1 MNNYNIIV
9 IYIYG
14 TVYPI
19 TLNETT
25 EEEAI
30 STANQAFAN
39 RVGVDKVIV
48 VDNECNIV
56 YTIEL

>member
-14 TVYPI
+14 TIYPI
-19 TLNETT
+19 ALKETT

-30 STANQAFAN
+30 STANQAFTN
-39 RVGVDKVIV
+39 RIGVDKVMVIDKDYKV
-48 VDNECNIV
+48 V
-56 YTIEL
+56 YTIEA

>member
-14 TVYPI
+14 TIYPI

-25 EEEAI
+25 EAKAI

-39 RVGVDKVIV
+39 RIGVDKVIV

-56 YTIEL
+56 YTIES

>member
-14 TVYPI
+14 TIYSI

-30 STANQAFAN
+30 STANQAFTN
-39 RVGVDKVIV
+39 RIGVDKVIV

-56 YTIEL
+56 YTIE

>member
-14 TVYPI
+14 TIYPI

-39 RVGVDKVIV
+39 RIGVDKVIV

-56 YTIEL
+56 YTIES

>member
-14 TVYPI
+14 TIYPI

-30 STANQAFAN
+30 STANQAFTN
-39 RVGVDKVIV
+39 RIGVDKVIV

-56 YTIEL
+56 YTIEA

>member
-14 TVYPI
+14 TIYPI
-19 TLNETT
+19 TLKETT
-25 EEEAI
+25 EVEAI
-30 STANQAFAN
+30 SIANQAFTN
-39 RVGVDKVIV
+39 RIGVDKVIV

-56 YTIEL
+56 YTIES

>member
-9 IYIYG
+9 IYICG
-14 TVYPI
+14 TIYPI

-30 STANQAFAN
+30 STANQAFTN
-39 RVGVDKVIV
+39 RIGVDKVIV

-56 YTIEL
+56 YTIES

>member
-14 TVYPI
+14 TIYPI

-25 EEEAI
+25 EAKAI
-30 STANQAFAN
+30 STANQAFTN
-39 RVGVDKVIV
+39 RIGVDKVIV

-56 YTIEL
+56 YTIEA

>member
-14 TVYPI
+14 TIYSI

-25 EEEAI
+25 EVEAI
-30 STANQAFAN
+30 STANQAFTN
-39 RVGVDKVIV
+39 RIGVDKVIV

-56 YTIEL
+56 YTRES

>member
-14 TVYPI
+14 TIYPI
-19 TLNETT
+19 ALNETT
-25 EEEAI
+25 EAEAI
-30 STANQAFAN
+30 STANQAFTN

-56 YTIEL
+56 YTIEA